1 MVGLETSVPDAVVLA
16 QPFWWAP
23 TRVLALIGSATFAL
37 FFYLFPSGSFVPP
50 WTRWLALAWT
60 MTFAASAFLPDT
72 ALNINNQPIVLVT
85 VFIGGFFA
93 SFVYSQVYRYR
104 RVSTPTERL
113 QTKWVV
119 AAVVVGI
126 TGFCIALGTIMTA
139 RDPSTQVPMSPL
151 YLLADF
157 GFAAFG
163 YVMPLALGIA
173 VLRYR
178 LWDID
183 ILIRRTLTYALVTAL
198 LALVFFGSVI
208 VLQQLFANLT
218 GSGQNELVTV
228 LSTLAIAALF
238 VPLRN
243 RIQSFIDRGFYRKK
257 YDAQQVLN
265 DFATTVRDETDLEKL
280 TARLMQVVDETM
292 RPRSVS
298 LWLNTTPENQRVRPR
313 GH

>member
-1 MVGLETSVPDAVVLA
+1 
-16 QPFWWAP
+16 
-23 TRVLALIGSATFAL
+23 
-37 FFYLFPSGSFVPP
+37 
-50 WTRWLALAWT
+50 
-60 MTFAASAFLPDT
+60 
-72 ALNINNQPIVLVT
+72 
-85 VFIGGFFA
+85 
-93 SFVYSQVYRYR
+93 
-104 RVSTPTERL
+104 
-113 QTKWVV
+113 
-119 AAVVVGI
+119 
-126 TGFCIALGTIMTA
+126 MTA